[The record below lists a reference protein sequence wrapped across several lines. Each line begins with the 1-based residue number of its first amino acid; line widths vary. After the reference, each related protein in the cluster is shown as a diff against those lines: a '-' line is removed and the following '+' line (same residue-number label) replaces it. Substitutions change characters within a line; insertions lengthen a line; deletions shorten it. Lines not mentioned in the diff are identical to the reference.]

1 MPGIRLLFN
10 DGGEI
15 IDLPVKTIDT
25 INHTQLNNLLQQ
37 DITDLTFEPLNLVDI
52 DAILDMTNITQQ
64 TIIRKLEQADNSNYE
79 QVKQWVWPDDND
91 SINDE
96 ISGLTVVGHNVNV
109 KFTMQS
115 QVLEGSTK
123 TVSGRKAIYT
133 Y

>member
-10 DGGEI
+10 NGGI
-15 IDLPVKTIDT
+15 IDLPVKTTDA
-25 INHTQLNNLLQQ
+25 INHIQLNNLTQQ
-37 DITDLTFEPLNLVDI
+37 DIIDLTFEPLNLIDI

-64 TIIRKLEQADNSNYE
+64 TIIRKLEQADDSNHE
-79 QVKQWVWPDDND
+79 QVKQWIWPDDND

-115 QVLEGSTK
+115 QVLEGSNK
-123 TVSGRKAIYT
+123 VVSGQKAIYT

>member
-10 DGGEI
+10 GAGV
-15 IDLPVKTIDT
+15 DLPDKTTDT
-25 INHTQLNNLLQQ
+25 ISHTQLNNLLEQ
-37 DITDLTFEPLNLVDI
+37 DIADLTFEPLNLVDI

-64 TIIRKLEQADNSNYE
+64 TIIRKLEQADGSTYE

-96 ISGLTVVGHNVNV
+96 IAGLTAVGHNVNV

-115 QVLEGSTK
+115 QVLEGSNK